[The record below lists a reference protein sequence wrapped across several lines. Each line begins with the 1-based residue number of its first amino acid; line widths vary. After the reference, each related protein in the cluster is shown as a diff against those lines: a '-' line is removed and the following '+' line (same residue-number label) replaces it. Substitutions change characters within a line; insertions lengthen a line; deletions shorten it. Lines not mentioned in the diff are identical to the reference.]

1 VGIGTAQALAAV
13 VIWGGSF
20 AGTKHLLSDLSATTL
35 LFTRTVLGMLTIV
48 VLLAARGRR
57 LRVLP
62 ARTWPRLAALSLLG
76 MVTTQLLQAWAL
88 GVSGSAKT
96 AWLVAVNPVV
106 TAAMAVVV
114 LGESLR
120 GKVLGLAVA
129 FVGVLLVTGEGRPP
143 AELMVLPSTRGDL
156 LTLLSTLTFAYYTVL
171 GRRQAIEG
179 DPPILALHIIAFAA
193 LGYLPGFV
201 ASGGLQQLARLSAP
215 EWLALVYL
223 GAGCSGI
230 AFFLYYLAL
239 EHLEASRA
247 ASFIYIEPL
256 IAQVLGVLYMD
267 EPLSAVVL
275 AGGVAIVMG
284 IYLVSRSAAP
294 AALESARTRG

>member
-1 VGIGTAQALAAV
+1 
-13 VIWGGSF
+13 
-20 AGTKHLLSDLSATTL
+20 
-35 LFTRTVLGMLTIV
+35 
-48 VLLAARGRR
+48 
-57 LRVLP
+57 
-62 ARTWPRLAALSLLG
+62 

-88 GVSGSAKT
+88 AVSGSAKT
-96 AWLVAVNPVV
+96 AWLIAVNPVV
-106 TAAMAVVV
+106 TAAMAVAV

-129 FVGVLLVTGEGRPP
+129 FIGVLLVTGEGRPP
-143 AELMVLPSTRGDL
+143 AELMALPSTRGDL

-179 DPPILALHIIAFAA
+179 DPPIVALHIIAFAA

-201 ASGGLQQLARLSAP
+201 ASGGLQQLARLSAS
-215 EWLALVYL
+215 EWMALAYL

-247 ASFIYIEPL
+247 ASFIYVEPL
-256 IAQVLGVLYMD
+256 IAQVLGVLYMG
-267 EPLSAVVL
+267 EPLSPVVL
-275 AGGVAIVMG
+275 AGGAAIIAG
-284 IYLVSRSAAP
+284 IFLVSRSAAP
-294 AALESARTRG
+294 AALESAGTRG